1 MAVAVELFD
10 FGVCSDCCLVDLQPR
25 LSRFL
30 NLLLLSVLVC
40 LVFHSIRLFLRLCLF
55 HLLSFSDLDD

>member
-1 MAVAVELFD
+1 VDVAVELFD
-10 FGVCSDCCLVDLQPR
+10 FVVCSDCCLMGLQPR
-25 LSRFL
+25 SSRFL

-40 LVFHSIRLFLRLCLF
+40 LVFHSIRLFLMPCLF